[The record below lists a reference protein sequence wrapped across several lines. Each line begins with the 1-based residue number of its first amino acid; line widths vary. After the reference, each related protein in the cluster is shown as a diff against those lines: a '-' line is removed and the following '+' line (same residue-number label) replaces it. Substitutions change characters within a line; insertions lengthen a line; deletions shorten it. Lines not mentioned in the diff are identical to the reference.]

1 MDSLYT
7 VLAVTVVTIAAG
19 VYVYC
24 RKKLSYWTN
33 RGVEQLPST
42 HWLFGDFKEGILFR
56 SAPGWHLGTLYRRA
70 RRDVPFVG
78 FYIFHKPCL
87 LLRDPDV
94 IKQILIKDF
103 EKFSDRN
110 FAGRTQKD
118 SIGMK
123 NLFGIRNPAWRYL
136 RQKISPTL
144 TKSKLKQMLP
154 YMLKTG
160 EPMVEYIEK
169 QRLKEPKLDAQEL
182 SYKYATDLI
191 GCVALGTPMDSFNN
205 PNADF
210 TQAVAEFFHGFKRMI
225 ALVSVFFMPD
235 LVDLVGTPL
244 LFNSSFVRKVFWE
257 AVEERERTGEKRG
270 DYIDT
275 IVQLKNGPQNPLYE
289 FSGENLLYQSGTFFS
304 GFESSATTAAFT
316 LMELARHPEIQQ
328 RARENIQ
335 QAVKEH
341 GWTYEGFKAMKY
353 LDQCVAEGVR
363 LHPPV
368 STVDRSAK
376 EDYKIPGTDI
386 IIEKGTAIYISL
398 YGLQGDPKHF
408 DNPEAYD
415 PSRFDEG
422 RHIPDAY
429 IPFGAGPRMCV
440 GLKTG
445 QLHAKVVL
453 SMILSQFEVHQ
464 NSDQLE
470 LDPRSTFTAAAHGL
484 PMEFKRIEKE
494 SIKTVGP
501 GTL

>member
-7 VLAVTVVTIAAG
+7 VLAASVVIIAAC

-24 RKKLSYWTN
+24 RRKLSYWTN
-33 RGVEQLPST
+33 RGVEQVHST

-70 RRDVPFVG
+70 RRDAPFVG

-87 LLRDPDV
+87 LLRDPNV
-94 IKQILIKDF
+94 IKQILVKDF
-103 EKFSDRN
+103 ENFSDRN
-110 FAGRTQKD
+110 FAGRSQKD
-118 SIGMK
+118 SIGMT

-144 TKSKLKQMLP
+144 RKSKLKQMLP
-154 YMLKTG
+154 HMLKTG
-160 EPMVEYIEK
+160 ESMVEYIKKE
-169 QRLKEPKLDAQEL
+169 RLTEPVLDAQEL

-191 GCVALGTPMDSFNN
+191 GRVALGTPTDSFKN
-205 PNADF
+205 PDAEF
-210 TQAVAEFFHGFKRMI
+210 TQAVAEFFSGFKRMI
-225 ALVSVFFMPD
+225 ALVSVFFMPE

-244 LFNSSFVRKVFWE
+244 LFDSSFVRKVFWQ
-257 AVEERERTGEKRG
+257 AVEERERTGEERG
-270 DYIDT
+270 DFIDT
-275 IVQLKNGPQNPLYE
+275 IVQLKNGPQNPVYE
-289 FSGENLLYQSGTFFS
+289 FSRENLVYQCGTFMS
-304 GFESSATTAAFT
+304 GFESSAITASFT
-316 LMELARHPEIQQ
+316 LMELARHPVIQQ
-328 RARENIQ
+328 RAREDIQ

-341 GWTYEGFKAMKY
+341 GWTYEGLKAMKY
-353 LDQCVAEGVR
+353 LNQCVAEGVR

-376 EDYKIPGTDI
+376 EDYKIPGTNI
-386 IIEKGTAIYISL
+386 IIEKGTAVYVSL
-398 YGLQGDPKHF
+398 YGLQGDPKYF
-408 DNPEAYD
+408 DNPDTYD

-422 RHIPDAY
+422 RPIPDAY

-440 GLKTG
+440 GLRAG

-453 SMILSQFEVHQ
+453 SMILSQFEVQ
-464 NSDQLE
+464 PKSDQQE
-470 LDPRSTFTAAAHGL
+470 LDPRSALTAAAHGL